1 MKKRI
6 IITISA
12 FVLALSAAYT
22 GMAQGIHFSQ
32 YYNSP
37 MLQNPANTALMSD
50 YDYRAG
56 VNYRNQWAAIP
67 VPYNTASAWIDLQL
81 FRKEE
86 GTGWLG
92 IGGAFFND
100 VAGDGNLAL
109 NRFEG
114 FIAYHK
120 ILADIH
126 MLSVGFSGGA
136 VQRSVNFG
144 ALTFDQQW
152 DGFSF
157 NGSLPNGESNYVAKT
172 NYTTF
177 GAGLNYAYFPDEG
190 TYIKVGIG
198 VANINQPKESFYN
211 MNNQVGIRPTLNAE
225 GIFKLNEIWTADP
238 SLYFT
243 TQSGAYELLFGSLV
257 KANVGGETKKDE
269 ANTQVIFGAFYRMN
283 DAVIGALGMEWSGLQ
298 VMASYDFTV
307 STLGP
312 YTGGYGAAEISI
324 IYKGMYGSI
333 GNRNPGRRTTNCPRF

>member
-1 MKKRI
+1 MRKNI
-6 IITISA
+6 IIK
-12 FVLALSAAYT
+12 LSALLLACMST
-22 GMAQGIHFSQ
+22 HMVVAQSMHFSQ

-67 VPYNTASAWIDLQL
+67 VPYNTASAFVDVQA
-81 FRKEE
+81 FRKDE

-100 VAGDGNLAL
+100 KAGDGNLSL
-109 NRFEG
+109 TRFEG
-114 FIAYHK
+114 FLAYHK
-120 ILADIH
+120 ILNDIN
-126 MLSVGFSGGA
+126 MLSVGLSAGS
-136 VQRSVNFG
+136 VERSVNFS

-177 GAGLNYAYFPDEG
+177 GAGLNYAYFPSDAA
-190 TYIKVGIG
+190 YIKIGIG

-211 MNNQVGIRPTLNAE
+211 LNNTVGIRPTLNAE
-225 GIFKLNEIWTADP
+225 GIFKLNEYWTANP

-243 TQSGAYELLFGSLV
+243 TQTGATELIFGSLGKV
-257 KANVGGETKKDE
+257 GVGGTAKDDDR
-269 ANTQVIFGAFYRMN
+269 TQVIFGAYYRLN
-283 DAVIGALGMEWSGLQ
+283 DAFIGAVGIDWSGLQ
-298 VMASYDFTV
+298 VVASYDFTT
-307 STLGP
+307 SALGP

-333 GNRNPGRRTTNCPRF
+333 ATKNPGRRTTNCPRF